1 MIFEM
6 FSCMDTP
13 YRFEASEIRVS
24 LWVTTMYWPVVMY
37 FLIRAARSSELCLSR
52 AASISSNT

>member
-1 MIFEM
+1 M

-24 LWVTTMYWPVVMY
+24 LWVTMMYWPVVMY

-52 AASISSNT
+52 AASISSKT

>member
-1 MIFEM
+1 M

-13 YRFEASEIRVS
+13 YKLEASEIRVS
-24 LWVTTMYWPVVMY
+24 LWVMTMYWPDVMY
-37 FLIRAARSSELCLSR
+37 FLIRAANNSELCLSK